1 MADRV
6 RIATHLAAAESR
18 VHVDGTRGA
27 HGAPHAA
34 TCGSTL
40 EWTANDFRGSAG
52 EATGDDDG
60 VAAPGEP
67 PPPQPPPSPPP
78 AATSPVSMAPSAD
91 GAPASSFDEAVSW
104 QSSAAAAWRAEGGG
118 GGGKLALLP
127 GGDGGGCAY
136 ALPEDLLRAGAA
148 ARAKYSGGV
157 CGEPTVHGVPPMPS
171 VDAALG
177 SEYARPTRAW
187 ESRLR
192 SESPEPEPAAGGTQS
207 LRRSGPPSCLT
218 RAAEPYREK
227 RVEYVGVAHARIRY
241 EEDDEE
247 AAAAAETRRGNS
259 GNRSRSLS
267 PPRGGTRSA
276 PCTPR
281 AAACGSASSSASSAR
296 LAASRR
302 GLATCNGRS
311 SGGAAARGGR
321 PPWGVGCSSRSGGGG
336 ARNVASVPTAAL
348 GVRRPVPSDRSVP
361 TPQGAAAV
369 LGMDGYAHVD
379 VVAGDAALQVA
390 GVIRSVED
398 ELGEL
403 NRQYIDAVA
412 MLRAPGASGQE
423 EAVHARLRT
432 LVLQLEQKSAQLGAL
447 RRTHTSLTESLGG
460 VRDELLRTRS
470 ALQEAV
476 DTAKTRWQRIQKLE
490 KEHQAPL
497 RASGSARAR

>member
-1 MADRV
+1 MPQLADRV

-171 VDAALG
+171 VDAALAMAEG
-177 SEYARPTRAW
+177 SVDLVFIDG
-187 ESRLR
+187 S
-192 SESPEPEPAAGGTQS
+192 
-207 LRRSGPPSCLT
+207 
-218 RAAEPYREK
+218 
-227 RVEYVGVAHARIRY
+227 H
-241 EEDDEE
+241 EE
-247 AAAAAETRRGNS
+247 ADVRQDIEVWRPNVRRG
-259 GNRSRSLS
+259 GI
-267 PPRGGTRSA
+267 
-276 PCTPR
+276 
-281 AAACGSASSSASSAR
+281 
-296 LAASRR
+296 LA
-302 GLATCNGRS
+302 GHDYQPEN
-311 SGGAAARGGR
+311 
-321 PPWGVGCSSRSGGGG
+321 PGV
-336 ARNVASVPTAAL
+336 V
-348 GVRRPVPSDRSVP
+348 
-361 TPQGAAAV
+361 AAV
-369 LGMDGYAHVD
+369 DDLFRD
-379 VVAGDAALQVA
+379 VTVHRPAGSLWY
-390 GVIRSVED
+390 VE
-398 ELGEL
+398 L
-403 NRQYIDAVA
+403 
-412 MLRAPGASGQE
+412 
-423 EAVHARLRT
+423 
-432 LVLQLEQKSAQLGAL
+432 
-447 RRTHTSLTESLGG
+447 
-460 VRDELLRTRS
+460 
-470 ALQEAV
+470 
-476 DTAKTRWQRIQKLE
+476 
-490 KEHQAPL
+490 
-497 RASGSARAR
+497 